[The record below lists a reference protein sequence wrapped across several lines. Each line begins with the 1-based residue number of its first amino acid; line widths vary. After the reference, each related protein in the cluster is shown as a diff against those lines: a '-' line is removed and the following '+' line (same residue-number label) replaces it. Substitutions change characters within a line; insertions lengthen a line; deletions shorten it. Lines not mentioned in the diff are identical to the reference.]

1 MNVKK
6 LLVVPVLGTLLLSGC
21 SFVKLSKQAEDV
33 LVLKPYQAREC
44 EQLRRTTSQ
53 VMNKVGF
60 VNRNEESMEE
70 ELTILAKNT
79 AIELGGNAVVPDSPI
94 TEGKQRFIIYNC
106 PHMR

>member
-1 MNVKK
+1 MNKR
-6 LLVVPVLGTLLLSGC
+6 LVVPLLGTLFLSAC
-21 SFVKLSKQAEDV
+21 NFVKLAPNAADV

-53 VMNKVGF
+53 VMSKVWF
-60 VNRNEESMEE
+60 VSRNEDSMAE

-79 AIELGGNAVVPDSPI
+79 AVEIGGNAVVPDSAI
-94 TEGKQRFIIYNC
+94 AEGKQRFIIYNC